1 MLTFACDAML
11 KGLARWLR
19 AAGYDAF
26 WRYGI
31 EDAEL
36 IEIARSERRI
46 LLTGDGGMMRRRVLR
61 DGELPSLYIPHELG
75 VAEQLGLVRS
85 RFGLVARP
93 PRCMGC
99 GGELAEVAKESVR
112 DEAPPRTYLWLSRFW
127 RCLRCSKLFW
137 QGTHWQK
144 IEAKVRAMLD

>member
-1 MLTFACDAML
+1 MPTFACDAML

-31 EDAEL
+31 DDAEL
-36 IEIARSERRI
+36 IALARAEGRVV
-46 LLTGDGGMMRRRVLR
+46 LTGDGDMMRRKVLR
-61 DGELPSLYIPHELG
+61 DGEVPSLYIPHDLT
-75 VAEQLGLVRS
+75 VAAQLGLVRA
-85 RFGLVARP
+85 RFDLTPSP

-99 GGELAEVAKESVR
+99 GGELAEVSKESVR
-112 DEAPPRTYLWLSRFW
+112 DEAPPRTYRWLSRFW
-127 RCLRCSKLFW
+127 RCRRCAKLFW

-144 IEAKVRAMLD
+144 IESKVRSMLA